1 MRRRTL
7 GRTGLSVSEL
17 ALGTVE
23 LGLDYGISTP
33 GERLKPDRR
42 KAAELLHRALD
53 LGINLID
60 TARAYGDAEEIIGET
75 LKDRR
80 GEFVLVSKVGANP
93 SAVRNL
99 VEASLQAL
107 RTDYID
113 VMMIHCG
120 VDADPDPETA
130 GELGRLRDTGA
141 LRFLGAS
148 VYGERAALAA
158 IDARWCDCIEI
169 AYSALDRRPEAGTLA
184 RAAEH
189 SIGVLARSVLLKGA
203 LTRRIQTLPVAFR
216 PLQNAVGSLC
226 DTASTDIDHLPEV
239 AYRYV
244 LMGELP
250 HSLLVGSAHLAELEA
265 CVSYVERG
273 GLDANT
279 ATRIRNLPILNA
291 MWLNPGQW
299 PSPCLTNS
307 SFPSRTP

>member
-42 KAAELLHRALD
+42 KAAELLHNALD

-75 LKDRR
+75 LRDRR
-80 GEFVLVSKVGANP
+80 DEFVLVSKVGANP
-93 SAVRNL
+93 SAVREA
-99 VEASLQAL
+99 VEASLRAL

-120 VDADPDPETA
+120 ADADPDPETA
-130 GELGRLRDTGA
+130 GELVRLRDAGA

-158 IDARWCDCIEI
+158 IDSEWCDCIEI
-169 AYSALDRRPEAGTLA
+169 AYSALDRRPEARILA
-184 RAAEH
+184 RAAER
-189 SIGVLARSVLLKGA
+189 SIGLLARSVLLKGA
-203 LTRRIQTLPVAFR
+203 LTRRIHTLPAAFR
-216 PLQNAVGSLC
+216 PLQNAIACLC
-226 DTASTDIDHLPEV
+226 EAAGTDIDHLPEV

-244 LMGELP
+244 LSEELP
-250 HSLLVGSAHLAELEA
+250 HSLLVGSAHLTELQA
-265 CVSYVERG
+265 CVAYVERG
-273 GLDANT
+273 GLDAD
-279 ATRIRNLPILNA
+279 AAARIRSLPIPDA

-299 PSPCLTNS
+299 PSLHA
-307 SFPSRTP
+307 